1 MRGSRSCSRED
12 PEIFRKVKE
21 AVGMRKVAEH
31 YGVKADGRGWCAC
44 PFHQDRH
51 PSMKLFPDGRGYYC
65 FTCGAG
71 GDQITFAARCLGVSN
86 SAAARE
92 LARVFGV
99 PLTEPATY
107 REKREAELSRRR
119 RWDIEEFAQ
128 RSKLWLGLYRG
139 LLCGAR
145 RDPKDPRF
153 LEGIHR
159 LEYVEY
165 LLDLVE
171 RSPEEVY
178 GNREAVKKI
187 GEIER
192 RAAGWYSRPGE
203 DGAVSG

>member
-1 MRGSRSCSRED
+1 MRASRSCRED
-12 PEIFRKVKE
+12 SEIYRKVKE
-21 AVGMRKVAEH
+21 AVGMRRTAER
-31 YGVKADGRGWCAC
+31 YGIRVDKKGWCVC

-71 GDQITFAARCLGVSN
+71 GDQITFVARYLGVSN
-86 SAAARE
+86 SSAARE

-107 REKREAELSRRR
+107 REKREAELSRRKR
-119 RWDIEEFAQ
+119 RNVAEFAR

-139 LLCGAR
+139 LLCEAR
-145 RDPKDPRF
+145 RDLEDPHF

-178 GNREAVKKI
+178 GNREAVRKI